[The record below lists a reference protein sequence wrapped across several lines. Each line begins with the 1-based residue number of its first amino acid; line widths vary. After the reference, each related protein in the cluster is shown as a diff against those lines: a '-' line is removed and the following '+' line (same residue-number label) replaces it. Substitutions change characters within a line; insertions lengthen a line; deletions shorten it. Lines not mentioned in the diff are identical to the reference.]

1 MCSAFSK
8 SEGSNIDTSKKTKG
22 IKKKDPKKMEG
33 QYQKAAEN
41 CWTSLGLN
49 SQ

>member
-22 IKKKDPKKMEG
+22 IKKKDPKKWKG
-33 QYQKAAEN
+33 NTRRQQK
-41 CWTSLGLN
+41 TVGLVLD
-49 SQ
+49 